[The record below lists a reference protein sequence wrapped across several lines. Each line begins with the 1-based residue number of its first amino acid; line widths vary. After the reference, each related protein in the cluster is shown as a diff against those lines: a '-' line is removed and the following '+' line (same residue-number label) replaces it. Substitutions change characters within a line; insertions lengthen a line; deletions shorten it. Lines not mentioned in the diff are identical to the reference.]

1 MIRGKK
7 ILGALLAFTLC
18 FSMVIP
24 AQADDISDAKK
35 KQQELEQQ
43 KNTAEAEKSELSSEL
58 DSIVSKMEKTQ
69 SDLTAKE
76 TEIND
81 AETELVTAKANED
94 DQYQTMKLRIKYMY
108 ENGSNEFLEI
118 LMEAN
123 SIADLLNKAEYI
135 NKISKCDRELLVEYE
150 DTRKDVENR
159 ENALKKEYAE
169 LESLQDELAGEQ
181 ANVEK
186 LLADKNIQIDNL
198 TSEISS
204 NADKLKQLIAAAEA
218 AEARRKEAEATA
230 AAQAAQAAAAAQASA
245 SSGTSSSGGS
255 GNTSSNASA
264 TAAAQAAQAAAA
276 ASSGTSSSGNASATG
291 TGSLT
296 HPVPGA
302 AITSGFGGR
311 VAPTAG
317 ATTGHDGIDY
327 GAGYGAAVYAA
338 DSGTVITAQYNSARG
353 NYIVINHGNG
363 MQTWYQHLSSMN
375 VTVGQTVARGQ
386 VIGNVGT
393 TGISTGPHLHFEVHV
408 GGVPVNPLNYL

>member
-76 TEIND
+76 NEIND

-204 NADKLKQLIAAAEA
+204 NADKLKKLIAEAEA

-230 AAQAAQAAAAAQASA
+230 AAQAAAAAQASA
-245 SSGTSSSGGS
+245 SSGTSSS
-255 GNTSSNASA
+255 
-264 TAAAQAAQAAAA
+264 
-276 ASSGTSSSGNASATG
+276 SSSGNASATG

-408 GGVPVNPLNYL
+408 NGVPVNPLNYL

>member
-7 ILGALLAFTLC
+7 VLGAFLAFTLC
-18 FSMVIP
+18 FGMVIP

-69 SDLTAKE
+69 SDLSAKE
-76 TEIND
+76 NEIND

-135 NKISKCDRELLVEYE
+135 NKISECDRELLVEYE

-169 LESLQDELAGEQ
+169 LENLQDELAGEQ

-204 NADKLKQLIAAAEA
+204 NADKLKQLIAEAEA

-230 AAQAAQAAAAAQASA
+230 AAQAAQAAAAVQAI
-245 SSGTSSSGGS
+245 
-255 GNTSSNASA
+255 
-264 TAAAQAAQAAAA
+264 QAAMQVQREPDHLHIRCR
-276 ASSGTSSSGNASATG
+276 GQR
-291 TGSLT
+291 L
-296 HPVPGA
+296 PVALADVWHRLQVQQPVMTESIMVQDTEQQFMRLIPEPLLPHSTTVHVE
-302 AITSGFGGR
+302 ITS
-311 VAPTAG
+311 
-317 ATTGHDGIDY
+317 
-327 GAGYGAAVYAA
+327 
-338 DSGTVITAQYNSARG
+338 
-353 NYIVINHGNG
+353 
-363 MQTWYQHLSSMN
+363 
-375 VTVGQTVARGQ
+375 
-386 VIGNVGT
+386 
-393 TGISTGPHLHFEVHV
+393 
-408 GGVPVNPLNYL
+408 

>member
-204 NADKLKQLIAAAEA
+204 C
-218 AEARRKEAEATA
+218 
-230 AAQAAQAAAAAQASA
+230 
-245 SSGTSSSGGS
+245 SGCTGSGGS
-255 GNTSSNASA
+255 SGISFVRHKQFRRLRQYKQQCKCIGNRITYTS
-264 TAAAQAAQAAAA
+264 
-276 ASSGTSSSGNASATG
+276 G
-291 TGSLT
+291 TGS
-296 HPVPGA
+296 
-302 AITSGFGGR
+302 S
-311 VAPTAG
+311 
-317 ATTGHDGIDY
+317 DY
-327 GAGYGAAVYAA
+327 QWLWRTC
-338 DSGTVITAQYNSARG
+338 GTDCRCNNRS
-353 NYIVINHGNG
+353 
-363 MQTWYQHLSSMN
+363 
-375 VTVGQTVARGQ
+375 
-386 VIGNVGT
+386 
-393 TGISTGPHLHFEVHV
+393 
-408 GGVPVNPLNYL
+408 

>member
-230 AAQAAQAAAAAQASA
+230 AAQLHRQRRQLRHQLRQAQ
-245 SSGTSSSGGS
+245 
-255 GNTSSNASA
+255 
-264 TAAAQAAQAAAA
+264 AAQAAQAIQAAMQVHREPDHLHIRYREQRLPVA
-276 ASSGTSSSGNASATG
+276 LADVWHRLQVQQPVMTESIMVQDTEQQFMR
-291 TGSLT
+291 LI
-296 HPVPGA
+296 PVPLLPHSTTVHVE
-302 AITSGFGGR
+302 ITS
-311 VAPTAG
+311 
-317 ATTGHDGIDY
+317 
-327 GAGYGAAVYAA
+327 
-338 DSGTVITAQYNSARG
+338 
-353 NYIVINHGNG
+353 
-363 MQTWYQHLSSMN
+363 
-375 VTVGQTVARGQ
+375 
-386 VIGNVGT
+386 
-393 TGISTGPHLHFEVHV
+393 
-408 GGVPVNPLNYL
+408 

>member
-7 ILGALLAFTLC
+7 ILGALLAFTLS
-18 FSMVIP
+18 FGMVIP

-69 SDLTAKE
+69 SDLSAKE

-118 LMEAN
+118 LMEAD

-150 DTRKDVENR
+150 DTRKDVEDR

-198 TSEISS
+198 TSEIST
-204 NADKLKQLIAAAEA
+204 NADKLKKLIAEAEA

-230 AAQAAQAAAAAQASA
+230 AAQAAAAAAAAQASA
-245 SSGTSSSGGS
+245 SSSSSGSSSSSS
-255 GNTSSNASA
+255 GNTSS
-264 TAAAQAAQAAAA
+264 
-276 ASSGTSSSGNASATG
+276 GSATG
-291 TGSLT
+291 SGVLA

-302 AITSGFGGR
+302 SITSGFGGR

-317 ATTGHDGIDY
+317 ATSSHDGIDY
-327 GAGYGAAVYAA
+327 GAGYGATVYAA

-363 MQTWYQHLSSMN
+363 MQTWYQHLSAMN
-375 VTVGQTVARGQ
+375 VSVGQTVSKGQ
-386 VIGNVGT
+386 AIGAVGT
-393 TGISTGPHLHFEVHV
+393 TGVSTGPHLHFEVHV

>member
-181 ANVEK
+181 ENVEK

-264 TAAAQAAQAAAA
+264 
-276 ASSGTSSSGNASATG
+276 SG

-353 NYIVINHGNG
+353 NYIVVNHGNG
-363 MQTWYQHLSSMN
+363 MQTWYQHLSSMS

>member
-204 NADKLKQLIAAAEA
+204 NADKLKQLIAEV
-218 AEARRKEAEATA
+218 E
-230 AAQAAQAAAAAQASA
+230 
-245 SSGTSSSGGS
+245 
-255 GNTSSNASA
+255 
-264 TAAAQAAQAAAA
+264 
-276 ASSGTSSSGNASATG
+276 
-291 TGSLT
+291 
-296 HPVPGA
+296 
-302 AITSGFGGR
+302 
-311 VAPTAG
+311 
-317 ATTGHDGIDY
+317 
-327 GAGYGAAVYAA
+327 
-338 DSGTVITAQYNSARG
+338 RG
-353 NYIVINHGNG
+353 KI
-363 MQTWYQHLSSMN
+363 
-375 VTVGQTVARGQ
+375 
-386 VIGNVGT
+386 
-393 TGISTGPHLHFEVHV
+393 
-408 GGVPVNPLNYL
+408 

>member
-186 LLADKNIQIDNL
+186 LLADKNIQINNL

-204 NADKLKQLIAAAEA
+204 TADKLKQLIAEAEA

-230 AAQAAQAAAAAQASA
+230 AAQAAQAAAAA
-245 SSGTSSSGGS
+245 SSGTSSSG
-255 GNTSSNASA
+255 NTSS
-264 TAAAQAAQAAAA
+264 
-276 ASSGTSSSGNASATG
+276 NASATG

-302 AITSGFGGR
+302 VITSGFGGR

-327 GAGYGAAVYAA
+327 GAGYGTAVYAA

-408 GGVPVNPLNYL
+408 NGVPVNPLNYL

>member
-1 MIRGKK
+1 MIIWKK
-7 ILGALLAFTLC
+7 CSLPTRAEKEA
-18 FSMVIP
+18 
-24 AQADDISDAKK
+24 AAK

-186 LLADKNIQIDNL
+186 LLADKNIQINNL

-204 NADKLKQLIAAAEA
+204 NADKLKQLIAEAEA

-245 SSGTSSSGGS
+245 SAGTSSSG
-255 GNTSSNASA
+255 NTSS
-264 TAAAQAAQAAAA
+264 
-276 ASSGTSSSGNASATG
+276 NASATG

-375 VTVGQTVARGQ
+375 VSVGQTVARGQ